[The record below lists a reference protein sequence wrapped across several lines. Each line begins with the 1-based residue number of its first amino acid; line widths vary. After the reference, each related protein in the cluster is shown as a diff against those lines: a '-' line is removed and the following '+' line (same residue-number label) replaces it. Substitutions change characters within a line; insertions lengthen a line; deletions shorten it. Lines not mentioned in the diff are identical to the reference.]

1 MSYSITLI
9 VFVHVDHQLSLVI
22 SILGRLALDNNG
34 ICRRLSIADEVRRIQ
49 CWLLMLR
56 AKLKWIILN
65 WRLYKYT
72 SERQLVLKKF
82 KMSLH
87 K

>member
-34 ICRRLSIADEVRRIQ
+34 ICRRLPMKSETNTLNAQGQAKVNYSQLTFIQ
-49 CWLLMLR
+49 VH
-56 AKLKWIILN
+56 I
-65 WRLYKYT
+65 
-72 SERQLVLKKF
+72 
-82 KMSLH
+82 
-87 K
+87 

>member
-34 ICRRLSIADEVRRIQ
+34 ICRRLSIADEVRDE
-49 CWLLMLR
+49 
-56 AKLKWIILN
+56 
-65 WRLYKYT
+65 Y
-72 SERQLVLKKF
+72 SVG
-82 KMSLH
+82 S
-87 K
+87 

>member
-34 ICRRLSIADEVRRIQ
+34 ICRRLSIADEVRDE
-49 CWLLMLR
+49 C
-56 AKLKWIILN
+56 
-65 WRLYKYT
+65 
-72 SERQLVLKKF
+72 SVG
-82 KMSLH
+82 SPCSGPG
-87 K
+87 

>member
-34 ICRRLSIADEVRRIQ
+34 IYRRLSIADEVRDEYSVGSS
-49 CWLLMLR
+49 C
-56 AKLKWIILN
+56 
-65 WRLYKYT
+65 
-72 SERQLVLKKF
+72 SGPG
-82 KMSLH
+82 
-87 K
+87 